1 VKGTFEKMT
10 GTHRDTIMR
19 LIEEYFGCDIDYAQ
33 QTKFYVSEPDSRGR
47 YSPPKVSEVVSRKV
61 QGNPDIDK
69 ITTSHVRKA

>member
-1 VKGTFEKMT
+1 MT